1 LDELFFVRKIN
12 GMAKGPKTA
21 PITAQNNVF
30 APLLSAINQSKNAH
44 AIHMMEIIIKPDIN
58 QIPLY

>member
-12 GMAKGPKTA
+12 GMAKGPKIA

-30 APLLSAINQSKNAH
+30 APLLSAIDQRKNAH
-44 AIHMMEIIIKPDIN
+44 AIHMKEIIIKPARN
-58 QIPLY
+58 